1 VTIAIRADAS
11 AATGIGHVKR
21 CLALAEAAAAFGERT
36 LFVCAGTLSPAL
48 AEEVRRACEL
58 RYLRPGA
65 DDAAAFLAALPSGRV
80 DCVVVDHYQL
90 DARWH
95 DAVAGALRCRI
106 AAVDDLA
113 DRSLH
118 VDLLV
123 DHNLSPD
130 HRAKYRGRIGPR
142 TRLLGGPRFALISPR
157 YAGLAPRTP
166 ADEVSTIGVSLGG
179 SDPAGLT
186 SLVVEACRDVAG
198 FAGPIEVVT
207 TSANPRLDELGRL
220 ANERPGVTLSV
231 DLPDLTAF
239 HQRHDLYVG
248 AAGGSSWERCCLG
261 LPTLLLQVAEN
272 QRVVID
278 GLRAAGAASALPDG
292 SPVTCGTV
300 GAAIG
305 ALIRDPARR
314 RALAEA
320 ARALVDGRGAV
331 RVAAA
336 LLAPGL
342 TVRPATLDDRRL
354 MFEWR
359 NHPETRRVSRDSA
372 ALDWA
377 NHCAWVGRVL
387 ADPQRLLL
395 VGRLGAVDVGVI
407 RFDRLD
413 GDRLEV
419 SLYLDPVLQG
429 TGLGGALL
437 DAGEGAALRW
447 AGPGTVIVAHVL
459 WDNEKSGRMFER
471 AGYVYADGVWTRRPG
486 FPPTLER
493 S

>member
-1 VTIAIRADAS
+1 MTIAIRADAS
-11 AATGIGHVKR
+11 AATGIGHLKR
-21 CLALAEAAAAFGERT
+21 CLALAEAAAAFGEPT
-36 LFVCAGTLSPAL
+36 IFVCAGTLPPAL
-48 AEEVRRACEL
+48 AAEVRRGCDL
-58 RYLRPGA
+58 RYLVPGP
-65 DDAAAFLAALPSGRV
+65 DDASAFLAALRSDPV
-80 DCVVVDHYQL
+80 ACVVVDHYQL

-95 DAVAGALRCRI
+95 DAVAGARGCRI

-113 DRSLH
+113 DRPLH

-123 DHNLSPD
+123 DHNLAPD
-130 HRAKYRGRIGPR
+130 HRGKYLGRIGPR
-142 TRLLGGPRFALISPR
+142 TRVLGGPRFALISPR
-157 YAGLAPRTP
+157 YAGLTPRAP
-166 ADEVSTIGVSLGG
+166 ADLVSTIGVSLGG

-186 SLVVEACRDVAG
+186 ALVVEACRDVAG
-198 FAGPIEVVT
+198 FEGPIEIVT
-207 TSANPRLDELGRL
+207 TTVNPRLDELRRL
-220 ANERPGVTLSV
+220 AKERLNVTLSL

-261 LPTLLLQVAEN
+261 VPTLLLEVAAN

-292 SPVTCGTV
+292 SPVTAETV

-305 ALIRDPARR
+305 ALVRDPARR
-314 RALAEA
+314 RGLSEA

-372 ALDWA
+372 ALDWVG
-377 NHCAWVGRVL
+377 HCAWVGRVL

-395 VGRLGAVDVGVI
+395 VGRLGEVDVGVI

-437 DAGEGAALRW
+437 GAGEDAALRW

-459 WDNEKSGRMFER
+459 WDNDKSGRMFKG

-486 FPPTLER
+486 LPTTLER